1 MGKRWRQGGVAAP
14 CPVCQAGGGRG
25 EAGANAQHRPPLAG
39 NKQEGARMS
48 HSGSP
53 FEDKSGATP
62 DGEAGPTS
70 FAAGTKL
77 KLINRAITK
86 QTGRRLAFSSDNS
99 NMADAATRG
108 LDMLNRLSISI
119 C

>member
-1 MGKRWRQGGVAAP
+1 
-14 CPVCQAGGGRG
+14 
-25 EAGANAQHRPPLAG
+25 
-39 NKQEGARMS
+39 MS

-108 LDMLNRLSISI
+108 LDMLNRLSHFHLLKLNCQSAGSPAIPWLT
-119 C
+119 

>member
-1 MGKRWRQGGVAAP
+1 MATRRGGCALSSVS
-14 CPVCQAGGGRG
+14 GGRR

-70 FAAGTKL
+70 LAAGTKL
-77 KLINRAITK
+77 KLINRTITK
-86 QTGRRLAFSSDNS
+86 QTGRRRGFSSDNS
-99 NMADAATRG
+99 NMADTWT
-108 LDMLNRLSISI
+108 
-119 C
+119 

>member
-1 MGKRWRQGGVAAP
+1 MATRRGGCALPSVSGGRRE
-14 CPVCQAGGGRG
+14 AGGRSNRP
-25 EAGANAQHRPPLAG
+25 APAPPLAG